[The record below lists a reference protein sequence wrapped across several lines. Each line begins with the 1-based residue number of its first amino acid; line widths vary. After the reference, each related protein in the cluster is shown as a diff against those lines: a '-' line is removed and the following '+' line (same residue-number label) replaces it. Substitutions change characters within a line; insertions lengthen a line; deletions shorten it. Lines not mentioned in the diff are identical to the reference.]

1 MYDDH
6 PSHIKKKRV
15 GKACDSC
22 RIKKTKCDGKKPC
35 GRCIADNKICVFT
48 EKKKLREKSHPQGY
62 VELLET
68 RLDILTKSLEK
79 MVELSTP
86 HLAFLQKLAVASPE
100 DDLESAS
107 DDDGEGEGNE
117 NAIPI
122 NRVVEYLI
130 NQEGLLKNLPVEWE
144 KGASIAASFDPK
156 RNLRESAKQF
166 ADHKGDVA
174 DPQPATSSSG
184 SSGRA
189 KRREDSS
196 LASSSTP
203 LGSGFGP
210 TQFSIGSYSPGGLV
224 LASSA
229 PVNCAEPQGL
239 SPSVFSD
246 VDSDNNSLHSG
257 LNQTDV
263 SPPIEV
269 FHKRSNS
276 LFLDNFGV
284 PPEIPL
290 PKQSSHSSVS
300 SLQSPSMIAAEA
312 AAVVTAPLDRRGSV
326 GRSGPYSPKL
336 GPQNG
341 VHKPSHLSAT
351 GHHRSAS
358 LISDYSP
365 PTEMPSVFQ
374 PQSQAYVAPDMIVN
388 SKDMMDVEVA
398 DLQNTSGLP
407 ASGSSGLSNVL
418 NLSMDD
424 DLGWTNPFA
433 TNH

>member
-15 GKACDSC
+15 GKACDLC

-86 HLAFLQKLAVASPE
+86 HLAFLQKLAVAPPE

-144 KGASIAASFDPK
+144 KGALIAASFDPK
-156 RNLRESAKQF
+156 RNLRELAKQF

-174 DPQPATSSSG
+174 DPQPATSSLG
-184 SSGRA
+184 LSGRA

-196 LASSSTP
+196 LASSLTP
-203 LGSGFGP
+203 LGLGFGP
-210 TQFSIGSYSPGGLV
+210 TQFLIGSYSPGGLV
-224 LASSA
+224 LALLA

-239 SPSVFSD
+239 SPLVFSD
-246 VDSDNNSLHSG
+246 VDLDNNLLHLG

-263 SPPIEV
+263 LPPIEV
-269 FHKRSNS
+269 FHKRLNS

-290 PKQSSHSSVS
+290 PKQSSHLLVLL
-300 SLQSPSMIAAEA
+300 LQSPLMIAAEA
-312 AAVVTAPLDRRGSV
+312 AAVVTAPLDRRGLV
-326 GRSGPYSPKL
+326 GRLGPYLPKL

-341 VHKPSHLSAT
+341 VHKPLHLLAT
-351 GHHRSAS
+351 GHHRLAL
-358 LISDYSP
+358 LISDYLP
-365 PTEMPSVFQ
+365 PTEMPLVFQ
-374 PQSQAYVAPDMIVN
+374 PQLQAYVTPDMIVN

-407 ASGSSGLSNVL
+407 ASGSLGLLNVL